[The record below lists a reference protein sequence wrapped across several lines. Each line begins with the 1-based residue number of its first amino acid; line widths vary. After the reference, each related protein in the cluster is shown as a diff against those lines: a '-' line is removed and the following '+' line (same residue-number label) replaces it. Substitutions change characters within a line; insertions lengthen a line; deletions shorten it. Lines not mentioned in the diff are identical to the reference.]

1 MMKNPSYSKPYSQG
15 RVQAPRT
22 ASEQIASL
30 DRFLCQALEAK
41 FMTAEQAIEYRE
53 GAVAKI
59 MAGTT
64 K

>member
-1 MMKNPSYSKPYSQG
+1 MKNPSYSKPYSQG
-15 RVQAPRT
+15 RVQTPRA

-30 DRFLCQALEAK
+30 DKFILQTMEDK
-41 FMTAEQAIEYRE
+41 FMTGEQYIEYRE